1 MCIHTH
7 MVIQSLASF
16 YYLIEHVINVR
27 GENTGKNSCIL
38 FCIFL
43 MIYYILIIKQ
53 KEIIQQK
60 CIYNFLI
67 KA

>member
-1 MCIHTH
+1 MCVHTH
-7 MVIQSLASF
+7 AVIQSLASF

-27 GENTGKNSCIL
+27 GKNIGKNS
-38 FCIFL
+38 CIFL
-43 MIYYILIIKQ
+43 MIYYILIINQ
-53 KEIIQQK
+53 NERIQQK